1 MIVFKQSL
9 IDGNL
14 NHVLA
19 VFVKLVYRTLTTCR
33 DSGKIKLGWFNY
45 LGIIKKTQICCGT
58 GLDGLIDFYS
68 LLNWG
73 DWELIDS
80 LGFCLVVEPNFVDNP
95 LQEPAFFISF
105 HVRFSLIQEK
115 KLRIRTYMILVFAL
129 ILTFILV
136 L

>member
-9 IDGNL
+9 IDGKL

-45 LGIIKKTQICCGT
+45 LGIINKTQICCGT

-68 LLNWG
+68 LLNRG

-95 LQEPAFFISF
+95 LLEPAFFISF

-115 KLRIRTYMILVFAL
+115 NLELGHTWF
-129 ILTFILV
+129 
-136 L
+136 

>member
-1 MIVFKQSL
+1 MIVFKQSV

-45 LGIIKKTQICCGT
+45 LGIIKKTQICCGR

-68 LLNWG
+68 LLNRG

-95 LQEPAFFISF
+95 LLEPAFFISF
-105 HVRFSLIQEK
+105 HVRFSLIQGK

>member
-45 LGIIKKTQICCGT
+45 LGIINKTQICCGT

-68 LLNWG
+68 LLNRG

-95 LQEPAFFISF
+95 LLEPAFFISF

-115 KLRIRTYMILVFAL
+115 NLELGHTWF
-129 ILTFILV
+129 
-136 L
+136 